1 MKVPVFEWTLNKE
14 EFICSIML
22 IEQLLRRKHGA
33 GCHRRCTRL
42 AARGPRAAPGLRHV
56 APELHPGLRHVAPEL
71 DRWDFFFP
79 SKQGFQLND
88 QPM

>member
-33 GCHRRCTRL
+33 GCHRRCTQACGTWPQSL
-42 AARGPRAAPGLRHV
+42 TAGI
-56 APELHPGLRHVAPEL
+56 
-71 DRWDFFFP
+71 FFFFLVNKAF
-79 SKQGFQLND
+79 S
-88 QPM
+88 